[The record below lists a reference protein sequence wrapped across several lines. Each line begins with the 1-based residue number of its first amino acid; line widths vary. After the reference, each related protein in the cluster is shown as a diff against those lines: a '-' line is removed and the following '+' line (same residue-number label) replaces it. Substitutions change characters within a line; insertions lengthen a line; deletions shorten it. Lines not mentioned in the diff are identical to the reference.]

1 MREEFFGYPAE
12 VEFDLVIKNGVHKL
26 VEIKTCA
33 SIAIWLN
40 CGELEASTQR

>member
-33 SIAIWLN
+33 SVADLAKLTK
-40 CGELEASTQR
+40 ES